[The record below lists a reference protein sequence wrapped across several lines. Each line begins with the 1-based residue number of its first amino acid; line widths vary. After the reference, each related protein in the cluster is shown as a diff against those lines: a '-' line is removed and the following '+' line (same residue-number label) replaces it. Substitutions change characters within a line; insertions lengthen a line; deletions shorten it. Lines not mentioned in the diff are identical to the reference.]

1 MSVKIFIFFFFFTSV
16 ALLLLPGVLVAT
28 LLTPGVDLLLCDAK
42 NVGGRS
48 DLISPVFA
56 FTIAFL
62 TFGAKD
68 GEDADGGVDFFVFSN
83 KLEDPE
89 KAGFLVGGLESIN
102 GDRRED
108 LFTPS
113 PPAPLEELKGL
124 LLFVSRL
131 RSLAMFNV
139 FVFFLTNSSSF
150 SSPTIDSL
158 LTLLSLPTTLLF
170 STIEI
175 LFCTT
180 GKLSFA
186 S

>member
-1 MSVKIFIFFFFFTSV
+1 V
-16 ALLLLPGVLVAT
+16 
-28 LLTPGVDLLLCDAK
+28 
-42 NVGGRS
+42 
-48 DLISPVFA
+48 
-56 FTIAFL
+56 
-62 TFGAKD
+62 
-68 GEDADGGVDFFVFSN
+68 DGGVDFFVFSN

-175 LFCTT
+175 LFCTA